1 MCRFIV
7 RGVELNSETGVGDIV
22 KLADL
27 YENMLRIRLV
37 EEAIAAR
44 YADQEMRCPVHLSV
58 GQEATAVGVCA
69 PLRLEDKVYS
79 THRSHAHYL
88 AKGGDLK
95 AMLAEIYGKA
105 AGCCGGRGGSMHLFD
120 TSVGMEL
127 SVPIVGSSIPLATGA
142 ALAMQQRGEDNVAV
156 VIVGDA
162 AIEEGVFHESMNFA
176 ELNKLP
182 VIYVCE
188 NNLFSIYT
196 PLDQRQPDR
205 PLTDLAEAHG
215 VTSKQVDGNDI
226 EAVSST
232 MEAAIGCARE
242 GAGPS
247 FLVFETYR
255 WFEHCGPNMD
265 NHLGYRTEQEFEK
278 WKGRD
283 PVAAAREVLIRS
295 GAASEDALAALAD
308 DLSREIDEAFTFA
321 QEAPLP
327 GPESAVQHVYA

>member
-1 MCRFIV
+1 
-7 RGVELNSETGVGDIV
+7 
-22 KLADL
+22 
-27 YENMLRIRLV
+27 MLRIRLV

-69 PLRLEDKVYS
+69 PLRDTDKVYS

-120 TSVGMEL
+120 ASVGMEL

-176 ELNKLP
+176 ALNRLP
-182 VIYVCE
+182 VIFVCE

-205 PLTDLAEAHG
+205 PITDLAEAHG
-215 VTSKQVDGNDI
+215 VVSRQVDGNDI
-226 EAVSST
+226 EAVYTT
-232 MEAAIGCARE
+232 MEDAIARARAGE
-242 GAGPS
+242 GPS

-265 NHLGYRTEQEFEK
+265 NHLGYRTEQEFET

-283 PVAAAREVLIRS
+283 PVAAARAALIRS
-295 GAASEDALAALAD
+295 GATSEDALANLVAELTQ
-308 DLSREIDEAFTFA
+308 EIDEAFVFA

-327 GPESAVQHVYA
+327 EPAAAVEHVYA

>member
-1 MCRFIV
+1 
-7 RGVELNSETGVGDIV
+7 
-22 KLADL
+22 
-27 YENMLRIRLV
+27 MLLIRLV

-44 YADQEMRCPVHLSV
+44 YSDQEMRCPVHLSV
-58 GQEATAVGVCA
+58 GQEAVAVGVCA
-69 PLRLEDKVYS
+69 PLRKTDRVYS

-120 TSVGMEL
+120 TDVGMEL

-142 ALAMQQRGEDNVAV
+142 ALGMRQRGEDNVSV

-176 ELNKLP
+176 QLNKLP

-196 PLDQRQPDR
+196 PLNERQPDR
-205 PLTDLAEAHG
+205 PLTDLAKAHG
-215 VTSKQVDGNDI
+215 VEAHQGDGNEV
-226 EAVSST
+226 EAVYT
-232 MEAAIGCARE
+232 MMDAAVARAR
-242 GAGPS
+242 GGNGPS

-255 WFEHCGPNMD
+255 WFEHCGPNFD
-265 NHLGYRTEQEFEK
+265 NHLGYRTEQEFEM

-283 PVAAAREVLIRS
+283 PVLATREALLKS
-295 GAASEDALAALAD
+295 GAAQESGLESIRSDVSKQIED
-308 DLSREIDEAFTFA
+308 AFTFA
-321 QEAPLP
+321 IEAPLP
-327 GPESAVQHVYA
+327 DPSMAVQHVYA

>member
-1 MCRFIV
+1 
-7 RGVELNSETGVGDIV
+7 
-22 KLADL
+22 
-27 YENMLRIRLV
+27 MLRIRLV

-44 YADQEMRCPVHLSV
+44 YVDQEMRCPVHLSV

-69 PLRLEDKVYS
+69 PLRTTDKVYS

-120 TSVGMEL
+120 TAVGMEL

-142 ALAMQQRGEDNVAV
+142 ALAMRQRGEDNVAV

-176 ELNKLP
+176 ALNKLP

-188 NNLFSIYT
+188 NNQFSIYT
-196 PLDQRQPDR
+196 PLSERQPDR

-215 VTSKQVDGNDI
+215 VASRHMDGNDI
-226 EAVSST
+226 TAVCTTMEEAV
-232 MEAAIGCARE
+232 GRARA
-242 GAGPS
+242 GDGPS
-247 FLVFETYR
+247 FLVFDTYR

-265 NHLGYRTEQEFEK
+265 NHLGYRTEQEFET

-283 PVAAAREVLIRS
+283 PVVAARAALIGS
-295 GAASEDALAALAD
+295 GAADEDALTALAD
-308 DLSREIDEAFTFA
+308 ALARDIDAAFAFA

-327 GPESAVQHVYA
+327 EAEAAVRHVYA

>member
-1 MCRFIV
+1 M
-7 RGVELNSETGVGDIV
+7 NSPSSL
-22 KLADL
+22 KLL
-27 YENMLRIRLV
+27 EKMLRIRLV

-69 PLRLEDKVYS
+69 PLRDTDKVYS

-120 TSVGMEL
+120 ASVGMEL

-176 ELNKLP
+176 ALNRLP
-182 VIYVCE
+182 VIFVCE

-205 PLTDLAEAHG
+205 PITDLAEAHG
-215 VTSKQVDGNDI
+215 VVSRQVDGNDI
-226 EAVSST
+226 EAVYTT
-232 MEAAIGCARE
+232 MEDAIARARAGE
-242 GAGPS
+242 GPS

-265 NHLGYRTEQEFEK
+265 NHLGYRTEQEFET

-283 PVAAAREVLIRS
+283 PVAAARAALIRS
-295 GAASEDALAALAD
+295 GATSEDALANLVAELTQ
-308 DLSREIDEAFTFA
+308 EIDEAFVFA

-327 GPESAVQHVYA
+327 EPAAAVEHVYA